1 MKNVRIAIGQIN
13 TVVGDLGGNSRKIS
27 SCIKEAISK
36 NINLIIF
43 PELSITGYPPEDLL
57 LKRHFIKENMK
68 YLKKISRGINNIVA
82 IVGFVDEKKRNIYN
96 SAAVISNKKII
107 YVYHKMHLPNYGV
120 FDEKRYFKPGFENR
134 LIKIKDL
141 SFVVNI
147 CEDVWAKSVE
157 QRAERVLKKADF
169 LVNIS
174 ASPYH
179 IDKIK
184 ERERIIGAKAKRF
197 KIPIVYC
204 NLIGGQDEL
213 VFDGRSALFGKDGSV
228 IVEAKAFEEDL
239 LIFDLYAEKGA
250 MKVEPARV
258 LTLDSLGGILPRTEV
273 PASVVLG
280 TEVSSPL
287 FPVAGE
293 CMEPKINLISREEE
307 IYSALVLGTKDYV
320 LKNNFSKVTLG
331 LSGGID
337 SALVVC
343 IAKDALGGGNV
354 LALGMPSRYS
364 SVKTQTD
371 AEIIAKNL
379 GIKFRK
385 ISIDNIFSS
394 YLDTL
399 NLYFKGVKPNIAEEN
414 IQARIRGNILMAFSN
429 KFGYLVLNTGN
440 KSETSAGYCTL
451 YGDMAGGFSVIKDVP
466 KKLVYELAKYVNK
479 REGKDIIPKSVF
491 KRAPTA
497 ELKPNQKD
505 QDTLPPYDFLDRVID
520 LYIEKNKGF
529 KDIVKEVGCKDI
541 VKKVLN
547 MIDSSEYKRRQA
559 PPGVKITQVAFGKD
573 RRMPITNKFTL

>member
-1 MKNVRIAIGQIN
+1 MKSIKIAVGQIN
-13 TVVGDLGGNSRKIS
+13 TVVGDLKGNSGRVLS
-27 SCIKEAISK
+27 FIKDAISRD
-36 NINLIIF
+36 IDLIVF

-57 LKRHFIKENMK
+57 FKPHFIKENIK
-68 YLKKISRGINNIVA
+68 YLKKISLETGNIVA
-82 IVGFVDEKKRNIYN
+82 IVGFVDEKKGNIYN

-107 YVYHKMHLPNYGV
+107 YVYHKAHLPNYGV
-120 FDEKRYFKPGFENR
+120 FDEKRYFSPGVDNR
-134 LIKIKDL
+134 LIKIEDL
-141 SFVVNI
+141 HFAVNI
-147 CEDVWAKSVE
+147 CEDIWAESIGHKPGE
-157 QRAERVLKKADF
+157 IFEKADF

-184 ERERIIGAKAKRF
+184 ERRRVIGRKAKRF

-213 VFDGRSALFGKDGSV
+213 VFDGRSALFGKDGL
-228 IVEAKAFEEDL
+228 IIMEAKAFEEDL
-239 LIFDLYAEKGA
+239 LIFDLCSGKEA
-250 MKVEPARV
+250 V
-258 LTLDSLGGILPRTEV
+258 
-273 PASVVLG
+273 
-280 TEVSSPL
+280 
-287 FPVAGE
+287 
-293 CMEPKINLISREEE
+293 KIKPEISREEE
-307 IYSALVLGTKDYV
+307 IYSALVLGVKDYV

-337 SALVVC
+337 SALVAC
-343 IAKDALGGGNV
+343 IAKDALGRGNV
-354 LALGMPSRYS
+354 LTLGMPSRYS
-364 SVKTQTD
+364 SARTQKD
-371 AEIIAKNL
+371 AEIIAGNL

-385 ISIDNIFSS
+385 IPIDNIFSS

-414 IQARIRGNILMAFSN
+414 IQARIRGNVLMAFSN

-466 KKLVYELAKYVNK
+466 KRLVYELAEYVNK
-479 REGKDIIPKSVF
+479 REGRDIIPRSVF
-491 KRAPTA
+491 KRPPTA

-505 QDTLPPYDFLDRVID
+505 QDTLPPYDFLDKVID
-520 LYIEKNKGF
+520 LYVEKNKGF
-529 KDIVKEVGCKDI
+529 EDIVKKMGSRGV

-559 PPGVKITQVAFGKD
+559 PPGVKITPMAFGKD
-573 RRMPITNKFTL
+573 RRMPITNKFTPC